1 MASNSQMGDRP
12 VPKMA
17 SQGNAKAGGAT
28 VSRMTSIRASN
39 TMGKGAG
46 GKLAHKS
53 IKAPGSGSRG
63 QSGNR
68 AGNSVPRAS

>member
-1 MASNSQMGDRP
+1 MASTAPLGDRP

-28 VSRMTSIRASN
+28 VRMPEKGHNAQRTSHP
-39 TMGKGAG
+39 

-53 IKAPGSGSRG
+53 IKTPGSGSRG
-63 QSGNR
+63 QAGNR